1 MIRNLMINFLKTAS
15 KVKEKEVKAVIFSFL
30 FVVVL
35 MSAYYILRP
44 VRDAMASDWTDAEV
58 SWLWTLNFFISTAI
72 VALYGVMVSKFRFR
86 LLVPTM
92 YGIFAISFIIF
103 YALGSVFE
111 DRTVI
116 DKSFYVWVSVFSLF
130 HISVFWTFMSELFSK
145 EQSGRLF
152 GIIAVGASVGGL
164 IGPSITAFFSVS
176 LGIDNLMLIASMML
190 FIPIPIIFYLQ
201 SLKAK
206 ELNNEALDIPVS
218 NQSIGGNPLAGFKIF
233 FSNPYL
239 LSIGLFIF
247 LYTGISSFVYFE
259 LKNLLSDFSRP
270 ERSVIWAQMDL
281 AVNILAIST
290 GLFATSRIVT
300 KFGMPVTIAMVPI
313 MICIGLLVLAIS
325 PLLGVV
331 VVLQVIRR
339 AGNYAVTRPA
349 REMLF
354 TLVNQE
360 TRFKAKPVID
370 IVAYRGGDMLTA
382 WLFTGLTQGL
392 GLGLA
397 AVAAVGAGIASLW
410 ALSVFILENGLSAM
424 NLNLKTYRIERPA
437 CNHKVACRICLRH
450 RNTNQFNLSINFTN
464 N

>member
-1 MIRNLMINFLKTAS
+1 MNLINKFLKTAS
-15 KVKEKEVKAVIFSFL
+15 RIEEREIKAVIFSFL

-58 SWLWTLNFFISTAI
+58 SWLWTINFFISTAI
-72 VALYGVMVSKFRFR
+72 VALYGLMVSKFRFR
-86 LLVPTM
+86 LLVPVM
-92 YGIFAISFIIF
+92 YGIFAGSFVIF
-103 YALGSVFE
+103 YFLASISD
-111 DRTVI
+111 DRTII
-116 DKSFYVWVSVFSLF
+116 DKAFYVWVSVFSLF
-130 HISVFWTFMSELFSK
+130 HISVFWSFMSELFSK

-176 LGIDNLMLIASMML
+176 LGTDNLMLIASMML
-190 FIPIPIIFYLQ
+190 LIPIPIIFYLQ
-201 SLKAK
+201 KLKVTD
-206 ELNNEALDIPVS
+206 LNNEELDLTTP
-218 NQSIGGNPLAGFKIF
+218 NQSIGGSPFAGFKMF

-239 LSIGLFIF
+239 LLIGLFIF

-259 LKNLLSDFSRP
+259 LKNLLSDLSRS

-281 AVNILAIST
+281 AVNILAISA
-290 GLFATSRIVT
+290 GLFATGRIVT
-300 KFGMPVTIAMVPI
+300 RFGMPLTIALVPV

-325 PLLGVV
+325 PFLGVV
-331 VVLQVIRR
+331 VMLQIIRR

-354 TLVNQE
+354 TLVDQE

-370 IVAYRGGDMLTA
+370 IVAYRGGDMLMA

-397 AVAAVGAGIASLW
+397 AVAAFGAGMAALWSLVGIYLGRW
-410 ALSVFILENGLSAM
+410 F
-424 NLNLKTYRIERPA
+424 ERD
-437 CNHKVACRICLRH
+437 
-450 RNTNQFNLSINFTN
+450 NTETKDYVTSKNSTE
-464 N
+464 

>member
-15 KVKEKEVKAVIFSFL
+15 KVKEQEVKAVIFSFL

-44 VRDAMASDWTDAEV
+44 VRDAMASDWSDAEV
-58 SWLWTLNFFISTAI
+58 SWLWTLNFFISTAV
-72 VALYGVMVSKFRFR
+72 VALYGSMVSKFRFR

-111 DRTVI
+111 DRTLI

-176 LGIDNLMLIASMML
+176 LGADNLMLIASMML
-190 FIPIPIIFYLQ
+190 LIPIPIIFYLQ
-201 SLKAK
+201 SLKSK
-206 ELNNEALDIPVS
+206 ELNNEVLDIPDS
-218 NQSIGGNPLAGFKIF
+218 NQSIGGNPLAGFKMF

-259 LKNLLSDFSRP
+259 LKNLLSDFSRS

-290 GLFATSRIVT
+290 GLFATGRIVT
-300 KFGMPVTIAMVPI
+300 KFGMPATIAMVPI

-331 VVLQVIRR
+331 MVLQIIRR

-397 AVAAVGAGIASLW
+397 SVAAVGAGIASLW
-410 ALSVFILENGLSAM
+410 ALVGIYLGKWFDRYES
-424 NLNLKTYRIERPA
+424 
-437 CNHKVACRICLRH
+437 
-450 RNTNQFNLSINFTN
+450 
-464 N
+464 

>member
-44 VRDAMASDWTDAEV
+44 VRDAMASDWTDSEV

-176 LGIDNLMLIASMML
+176 LGIDNLMLIASMLL

-218 NQSIGGNPLAGFKIF
+218 NQSIGGNPLAGFKMF

-290 GLFATSRIVT
+290 GLFATGRIVT
-300 KFGMPVTIAMVPI
+300 KFGMPATIAMVPI

-331 VVLQVIRR
+331 MVLQVIRR

-392 GLGLA
+392 GLGLG

-410 ALSVFILENGLSAM
+410 AIVGIYLGKWF
-424 NLNLKTYRIERPA
+424 ER
-437 CNHKVACRICLRH
+437 NE
-450 RNTNQFNLSINFTN
+450 S
-464 N
+464 

>member
-1 MIRNLMINFLKTAS
+1 MNPINKFLKTAS
-15 KVKEKEVKAVIFSFL
+15 RIEEREIKAVIFSFL

-58 SWLWTLNFFISTAI
+58 SWLWTINFFISTAI
-72 VALYGVMVSKFRFR
+72 VALYGLMVSKFRFR
-86 LLVPTM
+86 LLVPVM
-92 YGIFAISFIIF
+92 YGIFAGSFVIF
-103 YALGSVFE
+103 YFLASISD
-111 DRTVI
+111 DRTII
-116 DKSFYVWVSVFSLF
+116 DKAFYVWVSVFSLF
-130 HISVFWTFMSELFSK
+130 HISVFWSFMSELFSK

-176 LGIDNLMLIASMML
+176 LGTDNLMLIASMML
-190 FIPIPIIFYLQ
+190 LIPIPIIFYLQ
-201 SLKAK
+201 TLKVTD
-206 ELNNEALDIPVS
+206 LNNEELDLTTP
-218 NQSIGGNPLAGFKIF
+218 NQSIGGSPFAGFKMF

-259 LKNLLSDFSRP
+259 LKNLLSDLSRS

-281 AVNILAIST
+281 AVNILAISA

-300 KFGMPVTIAMVPI
+300 RFGMPLTIALVPV

-325 PLLGVV
+325 PFLGVV
-331 VVLQVIRR
+331 VMLQIIRR

-354 TLVNQE
+354 TLVDQE

-370 IVAYRGGDMLTA
+370 IVAYRGGDMLMA

-397 AVAAVGAGIASLW
+397 AVAAFGAGMAALWSLVGIYLGRWFERDNTEPKGYVASKN
-410 ALSVFILENGLSAM
+410 STE
-424 NLNLKTYRIERPA
+424 
-437 CNHKVACRICLRH
+437 
-450 RNTNQFNLSINFTN
+450 
-464 N
+464 

>member
-1 MIRNLMINFLKTAS
+1 MVRNLMINFLKTAS
-15 KVKEKEVKAVIFSFL
+15 KVKNQEVKAVIFSFL

-72 VALYGVMVSKFRFR
+72 VALYGVIVSKFRFR

-103 YALGSVFE
+103 YTLGFAFE
-111 DRTVI
+111 DRTLI

-176 LGIDNLMLIASMML
+176 LGANNLMLIASMML
-190 FIPIPIIFYLQ
+190 LIPIPIIFYLQ
-201 SLKAK
+201 SLKSK
-206 ELNNEALDIPVS
+206 ELNNEVLDIPDS
-218 NQSIGGNPLAGFKIF
+218 NQSIGGNPLAGFKMF

-259 LKNLLSDFSRP
+259 LKNLLSDFSRS

-290 GLFATSRIVT
+290 GLFATGRIVT
-300 KFGMPVTIAMVPI
+300 KFGMPATIAMVPI

-331 VVLQVIRR
+331 MVLQIIRR

-397 AVAAVGAGIASLW
+397 SVAAVGAGIASLW
-410 ALSVFILENGLSAM
+410 ALVGIYLGKWFDRYES
-424 NLNLKTYRIERPA
+424 
-437 CNHKVACRICLRH
+437 
-450 RNTNQFNLSINFTN
+450 
-464 N
+464 

>member
-1 MIRNLMINFLKTAS
+1 MIRNIILNFLKTAS
-15 KVKEKEVKAVIFSFL
+15 KIKEREVKAVVFSFL

-58 SWLWTLNFFISTAI
+58 SWLWTLNFFISTVI
-72 VALYGVMVSKFRFR
+72 VALYGIMVSKFRFR
-86 LLVPTM
+86 LLVPAM
-92 YGIFAISFIIF
+92 YGIFAGSFIIF
-103 YALGSVFE
+103 YVLGSIYE
-111 DRTVI
+111 DRIFI
-116 DKSFYVWVSVFSLF
+116 DKAFYVWVSVFSLF
-130 HISVFWTFMSELFSK
+130 HISIFWSFMSELFSK
-145 EQSGRLF
+145 EQSSRLF
-152 GIIAVGASVGGL
+152 GVIAVGASVGGL
-164 IGPSITAFFSVS
+164 IGPSITAIFSVS
-176 LGIDNLMLIASMML
+176 LGTDKLMLIASTML
-190 FIPIPIIFYLQ
+190 LIPIPIIFFLQ
-201 SLKAK
+201 SLKTK
-206 ELNNEALDIPVS
+206 ELNNEVLNTPIS
-218 NQSIGGNPLAGFKIF
+218 NQSIGGNPLAGFKMF

-239 LSIGLFIF
+239 LSIGVFIL

-290 GLFATSRIVT
+290 GLFATGRIVT
-300 KFGMPVTIAMVPI
+300 RFGMPATIAMVPI
-313 MICIGLLVLAIS
+313 IICIGLLILAIS

-331 VVLQVIRR
+331 MILQIVRR

-370 IVAYRGGDMLTA
+370 IVAYRGGDMITA

-397 AVAAVGAGIASLW
+397 AVAAIGAGIAGLW
-410 ALSVFILENGLSAM
+410 TLVGIYLGRWFERDNDNFKNS
-424 NLNLKTYRIERPA
+424 KT
-437 CNHKVACRICLRH
+437 
-450 RNTNQFNLSINFTN
+450 
-464 N
+464 

>member
-1 MIRNLMINFLKTAS
+1 MKRFLKSAS
-15 KVKEKEVKAVIFSFL
+15 MVKEQEVRAVIFSFL
-30 FVVVL
+30 FVVLL

-58 SWLWTLNFFISTAI
+58 SWLWTMNFFISTAI
-72 VALYGVMVSKFRFR
+72 VALYGIMVSKFRFR

-92 YGIFAISFIIF
+92 YGIFAVSFVIF
-103 YALGSVFE
+103 YTLGSISE
-111 DRTVI
+111 DRTLI
-116 DKSFYVWVSVFSLF
+116 DKAFYVWVSVFSLF
-130 HISVFWTFMSELFSK
+130 NISIFWSFMSELFSK

-176 LGIDNLMLIASMML
+176 LGIDKLMLIASMML
-190 FIPIPIIFYLQ
+190 LIPIPIIFHLQ
-201 SLKAK
+201 SLKVK
-206 ELNNEALDIPVS
+206 DLNNEKLDSATI
-218 NQSIGGNPLAGFKIF
+218 NQSIGGNPFAGFKMF

-290 GLFATSRIVT
+290 GLFATGRIVT
-300 KFGMPVTIAMVPI
+300 KFGMPATIAMVPV

-331 VVLQVIRR
+331 VMLQIIRR
-339 AGNYAVTRPA
+339 SGNYAVTRPA

-354 TLVNQE
+354 TLVDQE

-370 IVAYRGGDMLTA
+370 IVAYRGGDMLMA

-397 AVAAVGAGIASLW
+397 AVAGVGAGIAALWSLVGIYLGRW
-410 ALSVFILENGLSAM
+410 FERDSTE
-424 NLNLKTYRIERPA
+424 LKD
-437 CNHKVACRICLRH
+437 
-450 RNTNQFNLSINFTN
+450 SIT
-464 N
+464 

>member
-15 KVKEKEVKAVIFSFL
+15 KVQKQEVKAVILSFL

-86 LLVPTM
+86 LLVQTM

-176 LGIDNLMLIASMML
+176 LGTDNLMLVASIML
-190 FIPIPIIFYLQ
+190 LIPIPIIFYLQ
-201 SLKAK
+201 SLKSK
-206 ELNNEALDIPVS
+206 ELNNEVLDIPIS
-218 NQSIGGNPLAGFKIF
+218 NQSIGGNSLAGFKMF

-259 LKNLLSDFSRP
+259 LKNLLSDFSRS

-290 GLFATSRIVT
+290 GLFATGRIVT
-300 KFGMPVTIAMVPI
+300 KFGMPSTIAMIPI
-313 MICIGLLVLAIS
+313 IICIGLLVLAIS

-331 VVLQVIRR
+331 MILQIIRR

-410 ALSVFILENGLSAM
+410 ALVGIYLGKWF
-424 NLNLKTYRIERPA
+424 ERDE
-437 CNHKVACRICLRH
+437 
-450 RNTNQFNLSINFTN
+450 T
-464 N
+464 

>member
-1 MIRNLMINFLKTAS
+1 MIKNLMINFLKTAS

-44 VRDAMASDWTDAEV
+44 VRDAMASDWTDSEV

-218 NQSIGGNPLAGFKIF
+218 NQSIGGNPLAGFKMF

-259 LKNLLSDFSRP
+259 LKNLLSDFRRP

-290 GLFATSRIVT
+290 GLFATGRIVT
-300 KFGMPVTIAMVPI
+300 KFGMPATIAMVPI

-331 VVLQVIRR
+331 MVLQVIRR

-410 ALSVFILENGLSAM
+410 AIVGIYLGKWF
-424 NLNLKTYRIERPA
+424 ER
-437 CNHKVACRICLRH
+437 NE
-450 RNTNQFNLSINFTN
+450 S
-464 N
+464 

>member
-44 VRDAMASDWTDAEV
+44 VRDAMASDWTDSEV

-206 ELNNEALDIPVS
+206 ELNNEALDIPIS

-300 KFGMPVTIAMVPI
+300 KFGMPATIAMVPI

-410 ALSVFILENGLSAM
+410 ALVGIYLGKWF
-424 NLNLKTYRIERPA
+424 ERNEP
-437 CNHKVACRICLRH
+437 
-450 RNTNQFNLSINFTN
+450 
-464 N
+464 

>member
-1 MIRNLMINFLKTAS
+1 MIKNIIFNFLNTAS
-15 KVKEKEVKAVIFSFL
+15 KIKEREVKAVVFSFI

-58 SWLWTLNFFISTAI
+58 SWLWTLNFFISTGI
-72 VALYGVMVSKFRFR
+72 VALYGIMVSKFRFR
-86 LLVPTM
+86 LLVPVM
-92 YGIFAISFIIF
+92 YGIFAGSFIIF
-103 YALGSVFE
+103 YVLGSIYE
-111 DRTVI
+111 DRILI
-116 DKSFYVWVSVFSLF
+116 DKAFYVWVSVFSLV
-130 HISVFWTFMSELFSK
+130 HISVFWSFMSELFSK
-145 EQSGRLF
+145 EQSSRLF
-152 GIIAVGASVGGL
+152 GVIAVGASVGGL
-164 IGPSITAFFSVS
+164 IGPSITAIFSVS
-176 LGIDNLMLIASMML
+176 LGTDKLMLIASTML
-190 FIPIPIIFYLQ
+190 LIPIPIIFFLQ
-201 SLKAK
+201 SLKTK
-206 ELNNEALDIPVS
+206 ELNNEVLNTPIS
-218 NQSIGGNPLAGFKIF
+218 NQSIGGNPLAGFKMF

-259 LKNLLSDFSRP
+259 LKNLLSDFTRP

-290 GLFATSRIVT
+290 GLFATGRIVT
-300 KFGMPVTIAMVPI
+300 KFGMPTTIAMVPI

-331 VVLQVIRR
+331 MILQIVRR

-370 IVAYRGGDMLTA
+370 IVAYRGGDMITA

-397 AVAAVGAGIASLW
+397 AVAAIGAGIAGLW
-410 ALSVFILENGLSAM
+410 TLVGIYLGRWFERDNDNFKNS
-424 NLNLKTYRIERPA
+424 KT
-437 CNHKVACRICLRH
+437 
-450 RNTNQFNLSINFTN
+450 
-464 N
+464 

>member
-1 MIRNLMINFLKTAS
+1 MIKNIIFNFLNTAS
-15 KVKEKEVKAVIFSFL
+15 KIKEREVKAVVFSFI

-58 SWLWTLNFFISTAI
+58 SWLWTLNFFISTGI
-72 VALYGVMVSKFRFR
+72 VALYGIMVSKFRFR
-86 LLVPTM
+86 LLVPVM
-92 YGIFAISFIIF
+92 YGIFAGSFIIF
-103 YALGSVFE
+103 YVLGSIYA
-111 DRTVI
+111 DQILI
-116 DKSFYVWVSVFSLF
+116 DKAFYVWVSVFSLF
-130 HISVFWTFMSELFSK
+130 HISVFWSFMSELFSK
-145 EQSGRLF
+145 EQSSRLF
-152 GIIAVGASVGGL
+152 GVIAVGASVGGL
-164 IGPSITAFFSVS
+164 IGPSITAIFSVS
-176 LGIDNLMLIASMML
+176 LGTDKLMLIASTML
-190 FIPIPIIFYLQ
+190 LIPIPIIFFLQ
-201 SLKAK
+201 SLKTK
-206 ELNNEALDIPVS
+206 ELNNEVLNTPIS
-218 NQSIGGNPLAGFKIF
+218 NQSIGGNPLAGFKMF

-239 LSIGLFIF
+239 LSIGVFIL

-270 ERSVIWAQMDL
+270 ERSVVWAQMDL

-290 GLFATSRIVT
+290 GLFATGRIVT
-300 KFGMPVTIAMVPI
+300 RFGMPATIAMVPI
-313 MICIGLLVLAIS
+313 IICIGLLILAIS

-331 VVLQVIRR
+331 MILQIVRR

-370 IVAYRGGDMLTA
+370 IVAYRGGDMITA

-397 AVAAVGAGIASLW
+397 AVAAIGAGIAGLW
-410 ALSVFILENGLSAM
+410 TLVGIYLGRWFERDNDNFKNS
-424 NLNLKTYRIERPA
+424 KT
-437 CNHKVACRICLRH
+437 
-450 RNTNQFNLSINFTN
+450 
-464 N
+464 

>member
-44 VRDAMASDWTDAEV
+44 VRDAMASDWSDAEV

-72 VALYGVMVSKFRFR
+72 VALYGSMVSKFRFR

-111 DRTVI
+111 DRTLI

-176 LGIDNLMLIASMML
+176 LGADNLMLIASMML
-190 FIPIPIIFYLQ
+190 LIPIPIIFYLQ
-201 SLKAK
+201 SLKSK
-206 ELNNEALDIPVS
+206 ELNNEVLDIPIS
-218 NQSIGGNPLAGFKIF
+218 NQSIGGNSLAGFKMF

-259 LKNLLSDFSRP
+259 LKNLLSDFSRS

-290 GLFATSRIVT
+290 GLFATGRIVT
-300 KFGMPVTIAMVPI
+300 KFGMPATIAMVPI

-331 VVLQVIRR
+331 MVLQIIRR

-410 ALSVFILENGLSAM
+410 ALVGIYLGKWFDRYES
-424 NLNLKTYRIERPA
+424 
-437 CNHKVACRICLRH
+437 
-450 RNTNQFNLSINFTN
+450 
-464 N
+464 

>member
-1 MIRNLMINFLKTAS
+1 M
-15 KVKEKEVKAVIFSFL
+15 VKEQEVRAVIFSFL
-30 FVVVL
+30 FVVLL

-44 VRDAMASDWTDAEV
+44 VRDSMASDWTDAEV
-58 SWLWTLNFFISTAI
+58 SWLWTMNFFISTAI
-72 VALYGVMVSKFRFR
+72 VALYGIMVSKFRFR
-86 LLVPTM
+86 LLVPAM
-92 YGIFAISFIIF
+92 YGIFAASFIIF
-103 YALGSVFE
+103 YILGSISE
-111 DRTVI
+111 DRTLI
-116 DKSFYVWVSVFSLF
+116 DKTFYVWVSVFSLF
-130 HISVFWTFMSELFSK
+130 NISIFWSFMSELFSK

-164 IGPSITAFFSVS
+164 IGPFITAFFSVS
-176 LGIDNLMLIASMML
+176 LGTDKLMLIASMML
-190 FIPIPIIFYLQ
+190 LIPIPIIFHLQ
-201 SLKAK
+201 SLKVK
-206 ELNNEALDIPVS
+206 DLNNEKLDSATI
-218 NQSIGGNPLAGFKIF
+218 NQSIGGNPFAGFKMF

-290 GLFATSRIVT
+290 GLFATGRIVT
-300 KFGMPVTIAMVPI
+300 KFGMPATIAMVPV

-331 VVLQVIRR
+331 VMLQIIRR
-339 AGNYAVTRPA
+339 SGNYAVTRPA

-354 TLVNQE
+354 TLVDQE

-370 IVAYRGGDMLTA
+370 IVAYRGGDMLMA

-397 AVAAVGAGIASLW
+397 AVAGVGAGIAALWSLVGIYLGRW
-410 ALSVFILENGLSAM
+410 FERDSTELED
-424 NLNLKTYRIERPA
+424 
-437 CNHKVACRICLRH
+437 
-450 RNTNQFNLSINFTN
+450 SIT
-464 N
+464 

>member
-1 MIRNLMINFLKTAS
+1 MIRNIILNFLKTAS
-15 KVKEKEVKAVIFSFL
+15 KIKEREVKAVVFSFL

-58 SWLWTLNFFISTAI
+58 SWLWTLNFFISTVI
-72 VALYGVMVSKFRFR
+72 VALYGIMVSKFRFR
-86 LLVPTM
+86 LLVPAM
-92 YGIFAISFIIF
+92 YGIFAGSFIIF
-103 YALGSVFE
+103 YVLGSIYE
-111 DRTVI
+111 DRIFI
-116 DKSFYVWVSVFSLF
+116 DKAFYVWVSVFSLF
-130 HISVFWTFMSELFSK
+130 HISVFWSFMSELFSK
-145 EQSGRLF
+145 EQSSRLF
-152 GIIAVGASVGGL
+152 GVIAVGASVGGL
-164 IGPSITAFFSVS
+164 IGPSITAIFSVS
-176 LGIDNLMLIASMML
+176 LGTDKLMLIASTML
-190 FIPIPIIFYLQ
+190 LIPIPIIFFLQ
-201 SLKAK
+201 SLKTK
-206 ELNNEALDIPVS
+206 ELNNEVLITPIS
-218 NQSIGGNPLAGFKIF
+218 NQSIGGNPLAGFKMF

-239 LSIGLFIF
+239 LSIGVFIL

-290 GLFATSRIVT
+290 GLFATGRIVT
-300 KFGMPVTIAMVPI
+300 RFGMPATIAMVPI
-313 MICIGLLVLAIS
+313 IICIGLLILAIS

-331 VVLQVIRR
+331 MILQIVRR

-370 IVAYRGGDMLTA
+370 IVAYRGGDMVTA

-397 AVAAVGAGIASLW
+397 AVAAIGAGIAGLW
-410 ALSVFILENGLSAM
+410 ALVGIYLGRWFERDNDNFKNS
-424 NLNLKTYRIERPA
+424 KT
-437 CNHKVACRICLRH
+437 
-450 RNTNQFNLSINFTN
+450 
-464 N
+464 

>member
-1 MIRNLMINFLKTAS
+1 MIRNIILNFLKTAS
-15 KVKEKEVKAVIFSFL
+15 KIKEREVKAVVFSFL

-58 SWLWTLNFFISTAI
+58 SWLWSLNFFISTVI
-72 VALYGVMVSKFRFR
+72 VALYGIMVSKFRFR
-86 LLVPTM
+86 LLVPAM
-92 YGIFAISFIIF
+92 YGIFAGSFIIF
-103 YALGSVFE
+103 YVLGSIYE
-111 DRTVI
+111 DRILI
-116 DKSFYVWVSVFSLF
+116 DKAFYVWVSVFSLF
-130 HISVFWTFMSELFSK
+130 HISVFWSFMSELFSK
-145 EQSGRLF
+145 EQSSRLF
-152 GIIAVGASVGGL
+152 GVIAVGASVGGL
-164 IGPSITAFFSVS
+164 IGPSITAIFSVS
-176 LGIDNLMLIASMML
+176 LGTDKLMLIASTML
-190 FIPIPIIFYLQ
+190 LIPIPIIFYLQ
-201 SLKAK
+201 SLKTK
-206 ELNNEALDIPVS
+206 ELNNEVLNTPIS
-218 NQSIGGNPLAGFKIF
+218 NQSIGGNPLAGFKMF

-239 LSIGLFIF
+239 LSIGVFIL

-259 LKNLLSDFSRP
+259 LKNLLSDFSRA

-290 GLFATSRIVT
+290 GLFATGRIVT
-300 KFGMPVTIAMVPI
+300 RFGMPATIAMVPI
-313 MICIGLLVLAIS
+313 IICIGLLILAIS

-331 VVLQVIRR
+331 MILQIVRR

-370 IVAYRGGDMLTA
+370 IVAYRGGDMITA

-397 AVAAVGAGIASLW
+397 AVAAIGAGIAGLW
-410 ALSVFILENGLSAM
+410 TLVGIYLGRWFERDNDNFKNS
-424 NLNLKTYRIERPA
+424 KT
-437 CNHKVACRICLRH
+437 
-450 RNTNQFNLSINFTN
+450 
-464 N
+464 